1 MRYLNIWKAIEM
13 ISDAETLEIAKKLEN
28 ANNIDIKETIE
39 KAATAGYLGE
49 KHFYCTAIEDG
60 GLTHTVPE
68 ILGDRY
74 MSMELD
80 NLYFD
85 IISKALDRDGIYI
98 SLAYSSPYIQISD
111 EYCDETFE
119 YNEYEMDFDEID
131 KNDLYMLEYGLITAD
146 KIKVFKIYAEEG
158 ISGHE
163 RTEDVGIM
171 INIIDGE
178 YKSYFA
184 LRSTDL
190 CMSSF
195 RILPFSASYPKEH
208 PLSFKNP
215 INRMLIEMIDN
226 TIVYK

>member
-1 MRYLNIWKAIEM
+1 M
-13 ISDAETLEIAKKLEN
+13 ISEDEALMIAQKIEN
-28 ANNIDIKETIE
+28 ANDIDIKKTIE

-49 KHFYCTAIEDG
+49 KHFYCTVIEDG

-68 ILGDRY
+68 ILGNRY
-74 MSMELD
+74 QSMELD

-85 IISKALDRDGIYI
+85 IISKALDHDGIYI
-98 SLAYSSPYIQISD
+98 SLAYSSPHIQISPQ
-111 EYCDETFE
+111 YCDEIYE
-119 YNEYEMDFDEID
+119 YDEYEMDFSEID
-131 KNDLYMLEYGLITAD
+131 TEDLYMVEYGLITSEEA
-146 KIKVFKIYAEEG
+146 KIFKIYAEEG

-171 INIIDGE
+171 VNIIDGE
-178 YKSYFA
+178 YKAYFA

-195 RILPFSASYPKEH
+195 RVLPFSTDYSKEH

-215 INRMLIEMIDN
+215 INRMLIEMIEKA
-226 TIVYK
+226 IIKKE